1 MRMGAWSMARVL
13 RQRIEYYIYNG
24 LYIYLYLTVVRL
36 LVFLTGCLRTKTSFE
51 DGEVVVVS
59 GMEVGERGAVW
70 REKTMNQL

>member
-36 LVFLTGCLRTKTSFE
+36 LVFLTGCRRTKTSFE